1 MFIAGA
7 KGAYMGPVLNG
18 LLKLQSVENRLRAE
32 KAKLTRCRRNV
43 IIQENLIRS
52 LQNALEAKKEEMQL
66 TRVQFN
72 RLELELKTRD
82 ETIARLRAS
91 LNSAKTNKEYAA
103 VLTQLNTTKA
113 DSSKVETQTLELM
126 KDIEADEL
134 ECKDIQRQIEQQ
146 KETLEQN
153 RKESEGLSRKYEAE
167 IDKIQAEWNEAAH
180 GVPRDALEKFKR
192 VAETYDG
199 QAVAAIEE
207 EGSSGHYSCGGCFMG
222 ITAESVNLLLTKDD
236 ILRCPNCTRI
246 LVLGDSL
253 KK

>member
-1 MFIAGA
+1 
-7 KGAYMGPVLNG
+7 MGPVLNG

-66 TRVQFN
+66 TKVQFN

-82 ETIARLRAS
+82 ETVARLRAS

-113 DSSKVETQTLELM
+113 DSSKIETQTLELM

-146 KETLEQN
+146 KDTLDQN
-153 RKESEGLSRKYEAE
+153 RKESEGLSVKYEAE
-167 IDKIQAEWNEAAH
+167 IDKIQAEWNETARA
-180 GVPRDALEKFKR
+180 VPRDALEKFKR
-192 VAETYDG
+192 VADTYDG
-199 QAVAAIEE
+199 QAVAAIEQQ
-207 EGSSGHYSCGGCFMG
+207 EGSGAYSCGGCFMG
-222 ITAESVNLLLTKDD
+222 ITAECVNLLMTKDD

-253 KK
+253 KM